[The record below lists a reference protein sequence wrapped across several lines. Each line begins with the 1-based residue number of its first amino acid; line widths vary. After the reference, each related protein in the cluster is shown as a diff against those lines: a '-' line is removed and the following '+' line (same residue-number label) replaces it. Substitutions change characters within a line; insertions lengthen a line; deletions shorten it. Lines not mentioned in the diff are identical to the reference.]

1 VEIQR
6 PRAPRRAV
14 IGAHPEGPMKSE
26 LGDLLDQLGVKKP
39 QLMLAVGGYELSVT
53 NLEKTLWPGS
63 GRARPLTKR
72 DYLRYLVRVSTW
84 LLPHLAGRPL
94 FVTRYPNG
102 VTGKSFYQKHWDNP
116 PEFVRTVSIYSS
128 HTEGD
133 GDYLI
138 CESLPTLLWLGQ
150 MAGLEMHPWFSRID
164 PAPDARGLGR
174 KFSGSEMAL
183 KKSVLNYP
191 DFVVFDLDPYQ
202 YSGREGKGEEP
213 ELHRKAFKRTRG
225 LALRL
230 RDLLGRLGLETF
242 VKTSGRTGLHLYLPI
257 LRKLDYDSV
266 RRIAETIGRYALQE
280 WPDEVTLEWSVKRRT
295 GKIFF
300 DYNQNTRGKSLA
312 SIFSPRRHPLG
323 TVSMPVEW
331 DNLERVYPTD
341 FTLRTVPGILESE
354 GDPWAGILAAKQDL
368 GELLE
373 ATTAG

>member
-1 VEIQR
+1 MR
-6 PRAPRRAV
+6 
-14 IGAHPEGPMKSE
+14 SE
-26 LGDLLDQLGVKKP
+26 VGDLLDQLAVKKP
-39 QLMLAVGGYELSVT
+39 QLTLAVDGYELSVT

-72 DYLRYLVRVSTW
+72 DYLQYLARVSTW

-102 VTGKSFYQKHWDNP
+102 VMGKSFYQKHWDNP
-116 PEFVRTVSIYSS
+116 PEFARTVSIYSS

-138 CESLPTLLWLGQ
+138 CENLPTLLWLGQ

-164 PAPDARGLGR
+164 PSPDARGRGR

-213 ELHRKAFKRTRG
+213 ELHRKAFKRTRD

-266 RRIAETIGRYALQE
+266 RGIAGTIGRHALQE
-280 WPDEVTLEWSVKRRT
+280 WPDEVTLEWSVERRT

-323 TVSMPVEW
+323 TVSMPVDW

-341 FTLRTVPGILESE
+341 FTLRTAPGILEAE